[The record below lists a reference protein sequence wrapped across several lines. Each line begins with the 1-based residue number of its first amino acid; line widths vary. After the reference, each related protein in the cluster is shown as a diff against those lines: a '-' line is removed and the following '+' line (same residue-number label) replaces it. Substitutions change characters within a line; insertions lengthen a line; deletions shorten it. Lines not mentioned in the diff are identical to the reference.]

1 MNTRVTLLSALIALT
16 TNAFCQTD
24 NALLYQVSGKNLTA
38 PSYLYGTFHLVCP
51 TDLSV
56 TDAMKKAVTDTKQL
70 YLEIDMD
77 DPALQSTMMK
87 SMMFTDGKTVKDYM
101 SAEES
106 TLLDTYLQKTP
117 GMSLAALAAV
127 KPFGLYSFM
136 IIRALGCQPASYDLT
151 LMQLAT
157 KDKKE
162 VLGLERVEDQMAIFD
177 KIPMDKQVKMLVDMA
192 RKPDEA
198 KLDLAKLIA
207 AYKAQDLTAM
217 MKQMK
222 ESKYDGLEDFEA
234 DLLDKRNQ
242 NWIPVIE
249 KAAAT
254 TPTFF
259 AFGAGHLAG
268 DTGVVALLRKQ
279 GYTVKAVN

>member
-1 MNTRVTLLSALIALT
+1 MNTRVTLLSALLTLT
-16 TNAFCQTD
+16 TSAFCQTD

-38 PSYLYGTFHLVCP
+38 PSYLYGTFHLLCP

-117 GMSLAALAAV
+117 GMSLAALSAL
-127 KPFGLYSFM
+127 KPIGVYSYM
-136 IIRALGCQPASYDLT
+136 SVGVLGCQPVSYDLT
-151 LMQLAT
+151 LMQLAA

-162 VLGLERVEDQMAIFD
+162 VLGLETVAEQMAIFD
-177 KIPMDKQVKMLVDMA
+177 KIPMDKQIKMLVDVA
-192 RKPDEA
+192 RNLDEA
-198 KLDLAKLIA
+198 KQKNAKMLA

-217 MKQMK
+217 MKQIK

-242 NWIPVIE
+242 NWIPIIE
-249 KAAAT
+249 KAAAA
-254 TPTFF
+254 TPTLF

-268 DTGVVALLRKQ
+268 DKGVVALLRKQ
-279 GYTVKAVN
+279 GYTVKAIN

>member
-1 MNTRVTLLSALIALT
+1 
-16 TNAFCQTD
+16 
-24 NALLYQVSGKNLTA
+24 
-38 PSYLYGTFHLVCP
+38 
-51 TDLSV
+51 
-56 TDAMKKAVTDTKQL
+56 
-70 YLEIDMD
+70 MD

-217 MKQMK
+217 MKQLK
-222 ESKYDGLEDFEA
+222 ESKYQGLAGFEA

-242 NWIPVIE
+242 NWIPIIE
-249 KAAAT
+249 KAAAA
-254 TPTFF
+254 TPTLF

-268 DTGVVALLRKQ
+268 DKGVVALLRKQ

>member
-217 MKQMK
+217 MKQIK

-268 DTGVVALLRKQ
+268 DKGVVALLRKQ
-279 GYTVKAVN
+279 GYTVKAVK